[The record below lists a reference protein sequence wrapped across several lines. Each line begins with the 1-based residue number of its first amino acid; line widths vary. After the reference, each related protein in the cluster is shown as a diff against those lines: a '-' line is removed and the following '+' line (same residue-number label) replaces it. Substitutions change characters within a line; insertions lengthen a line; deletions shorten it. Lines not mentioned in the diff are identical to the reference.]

1 MLMLMLTRLKGVML
15 WIEDK
20 CRSDGLLPVGT
31 KISNMTRGRSDEL
44 FRHSYILLM
53 EYLYGPNIDV
63 ERC

>member
-1 MLMLMLTRLKGVML
+1 ML